1 MYQAPL
7 RFGEY
12 HSPLNDSER
21 VGAFPNQREPIAE
34 RWGPA
39 ALEERRER
47 TRDHLA
53 TIAAR
58 RESWIN
64 RNKYYYEL
72 LNRLFRFLVEPEK
85 KVLSV
90 RCGTG
95 NLLAVVRPS
104 NGKGIEHLP

>member
-1 MYQAPL
+1 MKEAVVPSSAT
-7 RFGEY
+7 GPVNTNP
-12 HSPLNDSER
+12 PLNESEK
-21 VGAFPNQREPIAE
+21 VGAFSNQREPIAE
-34 RWGPA
+34 SWGPA

-47 TRDHLA
+47 TRDQLA
-53 TIAAR
+53 KIAAR

-90 RCGTG
+90 RCGAQSSDHG
-95 NLLAVVRPS
+95 RS
-104 NGKGIEHLP
+104 RC